1 MIRYPYPCTAEARN
15 TVTVCGLRHR
25 VRPLSVAQLAE
36 PLKNK
41 GFTWAS
47 LCARAHRVTHPAH
60 SDAFLHPQSNT
71 TRSISAS
78 YISTFATSLWITDE
92 LYTYPQI

>member
-1 MIRYPYPCTAEARN
+1 MG
-15 TVTVCGLRHR
+15 VTVCEG
-25 VRPLSVAQLAE
+25 
-36 PLKNK
+36 
-41 GFTWAS
+41 
-47 LCARAHRVTHPAH
+47 HRVTHPAH
-60 SDAFLHPQSNT
+60 SDAFLHPQSST

>member
-1 MIRYPYPCTAEARN
+1 MRN
-15 TVTVCGLRHR
+15 EIL
-25 VRPLSVAQLAE
+25 QLKDLGRMPNESINDTESIDEYAE

>member
-1 MIRYPYPCTAEARN
+1 MG
-15 TVTVCGLRHR
+15 VTLC
-25 VRPLSVAQLAE
+25 VRTHS
-36 PLKNK
+36 
-41 GFTWAS
+41 
-47 LCARAHRVTHPAH
+47 VTHPAH
-60 SDAFLHPQSNT
+60 SDAFLHPQSST

>member
-1 MIRYPYPCTAEARN
+1 MGI
-15 TVTVCGLRHR
+15 TVCED
-25 VRPLSVAQLAE
+25 AQ
-36 PLKNK
+36 
-41 GFTWAS
+41 
-47 LCARAHRVTHPAH
+47 
-60 SDAFLHPQSNT
+60 SDAFLHPQSST